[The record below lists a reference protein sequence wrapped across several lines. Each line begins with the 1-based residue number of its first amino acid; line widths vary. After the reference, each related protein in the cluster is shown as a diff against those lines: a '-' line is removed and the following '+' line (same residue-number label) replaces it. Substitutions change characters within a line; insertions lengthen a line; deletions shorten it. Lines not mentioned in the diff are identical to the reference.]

1 MFDNPYVFYG
11 LIFAA
16 ALMAVDTLLRAASSS
31 RRARGEVANRLE
43 GLRQTKGAESAFGE
57 LLKRRGLGGRNGEQT
72 LGGWLNQF
80 IAQTGREISM
90 PRRIISVLMLCI
102 AGFIIGSLFVTQNPL
117 RLAVFSVI
125 FGFATSFLILFY
137 MRRKRI
143 RTFTEQLAPAIDI
156 IVRSLNAGHPLTT
169 SIALVSRE
177 MPDPIGSEFGIL
189 SDQMTFGSELEQA
202 MLNMYDRV
210 GAPELNMV
218 TVSVSVQRG
227 TGGNLAEILENLAQM
242 IRDRLMIKAKIK
254 AISAEGRI
262 TAWIMLLFPFGLF
275 YMLKFMV
282 PTYYDL
288 VWESGYG
295 GLVVGVCLALIFFGM
310 IIIRRLVNFDF

>member
-1 MFDNPYVFYG
+1 P
-11 LIFAA
+11 
-16 ALMAVDTLLRAASSS
+16 AL
-31 RRARGEVANRLE
+31 
-43 GLRQTKGAESAFGE
+43 
-57 LLKRRGLGGRNGEQT
+57 
-72 LGGWLNQF
+72 
-80 IAQTGREISM
+80 
-90 PRRIISVLMLCI
+90 
-102 AGFIIGSLFVTQNPL
+102 
-117 RLAVFSVI
+117 
-125 FGFATSFLILFY
+125 
-137 MRRKRI
+137 
-143 RTFTEQLAPAIDI
+143 DI
-156 IVRSLNAGHPLTT
+156 IVRSLSAGHPLGT

-189 SDQMTFGSELEQA
+189 SDQLTFGSELEQA

-275 YMLKFMV
+275 YMLKAMV
-282 PTYYDL
+282 PTYFDL

-295 GLVVGVCLALIFFGM
+295 GLVVGVCLTLLFFGM
-310 IIIRRLVNFDF
+310 IVIRKLVNFDY

>member
-1 MFDNPYVFYG
+1 MFENPYVFYG

-16 ALMAVDTLLRAASSS
+16 ALLSIDTLLRAVSTI
-31 RRARGEVANRLE
+31 RRANSDVANRLE
-43 GLRQTKGAESAFGE
+43 ALRQTKGAENAFGE
-57 LLKRRGLGGRNGEQT
+57 LLKRRGIGGRDGEQT
-72 LGGWLNQF
+72 LGGWFNQL
-80 IAQTGREISM
+80 IAQTGREYSM
-90 PRRIISVLMLCI
+90 PRRIVSVAFLCLVGYI
-102 AGFIIGSLFVTQNPL
+102 LGALFVTQNTTYL
-117 RLAVFSVI
+117 VVFALI
-125 FGFATSFLILFY
+125 FGFGSAILLLIM
-137 MRRKRI
+137 MRRNRI
-143 RTFTEQLAPAIDI
+143 KVFTAQLAPAIDI

-210 GAPELNMV
+210 GADELNMV

-242 IRDRLMIKAKIK
+242 IRDRLMIRAKIR

-275 YMLKFMV
+275 YMLLFMV
-282 PTYYDL
+282 PVYFDP

-295 GLVVGVCLALIFFGM
+295 GIVVGVCLALIFFGM
-310 IIIRRLVNFDF
+310 IVIRRLVNFDF